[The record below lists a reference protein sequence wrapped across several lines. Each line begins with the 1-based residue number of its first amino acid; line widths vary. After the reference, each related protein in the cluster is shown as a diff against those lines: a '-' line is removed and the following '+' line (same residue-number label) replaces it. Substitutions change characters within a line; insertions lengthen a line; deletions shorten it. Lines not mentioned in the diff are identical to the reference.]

1 MLQIAHLTLDSP
13 FILAPLAGYTDL
25 PFRRLCR
32 EFGAGLVVSEMISCH
47 GLVYGCRQ
55 KKGKQQRP
63 AGSEVSGQTP
73 TSPRNQTLALLASH
87 PAERPLA
94 LQLFGAD
101 PEIMGQAAALLTDY
115 HPDLIDINMGCPVK
129 KVTKKGAGA
138 ALMQEPELA
147 ETIIKQVIA
156 NSPVPVTVKTRIGV
170 DSAHLSILDFA
181 RMIED
186 TGAAAITIHGRTWS
200 QGFSGTANWEII
212 AAVKERLAIPVIGNG
227 DIISQAH
234 GLQMMRQTGCDG
246 VMIGR
251 AALGNPW
258 VFSAA
263 GKPQLLGPL
272 LEGAFRYLE
281 LARLFLPDSHLP
293 GYVKNHLGRYFKG
306 LPDSSRYRLMIYA
319 CQTLPQ
325 LHQALTRMRDETTGE
340 RHAT

>member
-1 MLQIAHLTLDSP
+1 MLRIAHLTLDSP
-13 FILAPLAGYTDL
+13 LILAPLAGYTDL

-55 KKGKQQRP
+55 KKGKHRWSASDEEPGQAP
-63 AGSEVSGQTP
+63 A
-73 TSPRNQTLALLASH
+73 SPRNKTLALLASH

-101 PEIMGQAAALLTDY
+101 PEIMGQAAALLADY

-138 ALMQEPELA
+138 ALMQEPKRA
-147 ETIIKQVIA
+147 ETIIRQVMA

-170 DSAHLSILDFA
+170 DSAHISILDFA
-181 RMIED
+181 RMVED
-186 TGAAAITIHGRTWS
+186 AGAAAITIHGRTWS
-200 QGFSGTANWEII
+200 QGFTGTANWEII

-227 DIISQAH
+227 DICSHAQ
-234 GLQMMRQTGCDG
+234 GQEMMRQTGCDG

-258 VFSAA
+258 VFSAT
-263 GKPQLLGPL
+263 GKPRLLGPL

-281 LARLFLPDSHLP
+281 LVRLFLPDSHLP

-306 LPDSSRYRLMIYA
+306 QPDSSRYRLMIHE
-319 CQTLPQ
+319 CHTLPQ
-325 LHQALTRMRDETTGE
+325 LQQALTRMRDETTDE
-340 RHAT
+340 LHAS